1 LLLPLTCAACNVFSN
16 QQLMEAAP
24 AIAECE
30 SKAQKVGLPPISA
43 GMDMRVIA
51 ARYRA
56 ALMAANKNLGDTSQC
71 LALLDEYEKQGFH

>member
-1 LLLPLTCAACNVFSN
+1 
-16 QQLMEAAP
+16 MEAAP

-30 SKAQKVGLPPISA
+30 SMAQTVGLPPITA

-56 ALMAANKNLGDTSQC
+56 ALVAANKNLGDTSQC
-71 LALLDEYEKQGFH
+71 LALIDQYEKQGYH

>member
-1 LLLPLTCAACNVFSN
+1 MCAACNASSN
-16 QQLMEAAP
+16 QKLMEAAP

-30 SKAQKVGLPPISA
+30 SMAQQVGLPRISA

-56 ALMAANKNLGDTSQC
+56 ALVAANKNLGDTSQC
-71 LALLDEYEKQGFH
+71 LALIDQFEKQGYH

>member
-1 LLLPLTCAACNVFSN
+1 MCAACNASSN
-16 QQLMEAAP
+16 QKLMEAAP

-30 SKAQKVGLPPISA
+30 SMAQQVGLPPISA

-56 ALMAANKNLGDTSQC
+56 ALVAANKNLGDTSQC
-71 LALLDEYEKQGFH
+71 LALIDQFEKQGYH

>member
-1 LLLPLTCAACNVFSN
+1 
-16 QQLMEAAP
+16 MEAAP

-30 SKAQKVGLPPISA
+30 SMAQQVGLPPISV

-56 ALMAANKNLGDTSQC
+56 ALVAANKNLGDTSQC
-71 LALLDEYEKQGFH
+71 LALIDQFEKQGYH